1 MLGPRRQRAQGTS
14 APGKSG
20 PPGINEIEDEPGL
33 EEMKG

>member
-1 MLGPRRQRAQGTS
+1 MLGPRRQRSQGTS

-20 PPGINEIEDEPGL
+20 PPGIKGIKDEPGL